1 MSRGCIIA
9 LQKNMSPIIDF
20 INYLQNNT
28 TQTQLRYLGY
38 LGAFG
43 GVGLVTAFYSLV
55 FPAVGPATIA
65 LSLLLVVLMTS
76 IISGL
81 TFGIIAS
88 IFSVASYQYFFLF
101 STKFPIEESQG
112 WIDFSVFLVTAVI
125 TSQFSAAIRTRAYEA
140 EKGKAEVS
148 RLYKLSKEI
157 IATTDSI
164 TAVSSIAKQVKEI
177 FKLKYCAIFLQEDN
191 NSWQQLD
198 AVSETSSA
206 RAFTPL
212 QQIVDK
218 VGNTSELM
226 AGTYSL
232 KSKKRKGRKQETT
245 LYVPIKIGDAV
256 KGVMVVICSDETE
269 RGIIEAIAGLVAL
282 ALERAN
288 FLQEMSRAEA
298 LRQSDELKSAILAS
312 VSHGLRTPLTAIR
325 ASIDNL
331 LQDDIDWE
339 KEMLKEFHLIIS
351 EETYRL
357 TRIVRNLL
365 EMARIEGNSLSINK
379 QSIHLSELVGE
390 VLDRCSVVT
399 RNHKIKVD
407 IPESLPSALMDFPMM
422 TEVLT
427 NLVENAAKYSPEGT
441 EIKISAIREQDQMI
455 IQVKDQGLGI
465 PSSDLNHIFDK
476 FYRGSQSQYS
486 EGTGMGLAIA
496 KGIAQAHGGNIWVE
510 TEVGKGT
517 CFHFSLLVD
526 KQELVE
532 TISTKGDL

>member
-1 MSRGCIIA
+1 
-9 LQKNMSPIIDF
+9 MSPIINF
-20 INYLQNNT
+20 INYLHNHTN
-28 TQTQLRYLGY
+28 QTQLRYLGY

-65 LSLLLVVLMTS
+65 LSFLLIVLLTS

-81 TFGIIAS
+81 AFGIIAS
-88 IFSVASYQYFFLF
+88 MFSVISYQYFFLF
-101 STKFPIEESQG
+101 STKFPVQESQG

-125 TSQFSAAIRTRAYEA
+125 TSQFSAAIRTRAYES
-140 EKGKAEVS
+140 EKGRAEVS

-191 NSWQQLD
+191 KSWQQLD

-218 VGNTSELM
+218 VGSTSELM
-226 AGTYSL
+226 AGSYGI
-232 KSKKRKGRKQETT
+232 KSKKKKGKKEETT
-245 LYVPIKIGDAV
+245 LYIPIKIGDVV
-256 KGVMVVICSDETE
+256 KGVLVVIVSDEID
-269 RGIIEAIAGLVAL
+269 RGTIEAIAGLVAL

-288 FLQEMSRAEA
+288 FLKEMSRAEA

-325 ASIDNL
+325 ASVDNL
-331 LQDDIDWE
+331 LQEDIDWDP
-339 KEMLKEFHLIIS
+339 EMLKEFHLIIS

-365 EMARIEGNSLSINK
+365 EMARIEGNSLNINK
-379 QSIHLSELVGE
+379 QAIHLSELVGE

-407 IPESLPSALMDFPMM
+407 IPDTLPSVLMDFPMM

-427 NLVENAAKYSPEGT
+427 NLVENAAKYSPEAT
-441 EIKISAIREQDQMI
+441 EIKISAIKEGDQAI
-455 IQVKDQGLGI
+455 IEVKDQGLGI
-465 PSSDLNHIFDK
+465 PPDDLNHIFDK

-510 TEVGKGT
+510 TEVNKGT
-517 CFHFSLLVD
+517 SFYFSLPID
-526 KQELVE
+526 RRELVE
-532 TISTKGDL
+532 TISTKGEL

>member
-1 MSRGCIIA
+1 
-9 LQKNMSPIIDF
+9 MSPIISF
-20 INYLQNNT
+20 INYLQHNT
-28 TQTQLRYLGY
+28 NQTQLRYLGY

-43 GVGLVTAFYSLV
+43 GVTLVTIFYSLV

-65 LSLLLVVLMTS
+65 LSFLLVVLITS
-76 IISGL
+76 IVSGL

-88 IFSVASYQYFFLF
+88 IVSVLSYHSFFLF
-101 STKFPIEESQG
+101 SRRFSTEESQG

-140 EKGKAEVS
+140 EKGKAEVL
-148 RLYKLSKEI
+148 RLYQLSREI

-177 FKLKYCAIFLQEDN
+177 FKFKYCAIFLQEDN

-226 AGTYSL
+226 SGTYTL
-232 KSKKRKGRKQETT
+232 KSKKKKQKSQENT
-245 LYVPIKIGDAV
+245 LYVPIKIGNSV
-256 KGVMVVICSDETE
+256 KGVMVVISTEVE
-269 RGIIEAIAGLVAL
+269 RGTIEAITGLVAL

-288 FLQEMSRAEA
+288 FLQEVSRAEA

-325 ASIDNL
+325 ASVDNL
-331 LQDDIDWE
+331 LQDDIDWD
-339 KEMLKEFHLIIS
+339 KEMLNEFHLIIS

-365 EMARIEGNSLSINK
+365 EMARIEGNSLNPNK

-390 VLDRCSVVT
+390 VLERCSVVT
-399 RNHKIKVD
+399 RNHKITVD

-427 NLVENAAKYSPEGT
+427 NLVENAAKYSPEAT
-441 EIKISAIREQDQMI
+441 EIRISAIKEGDQMI
-455 IQVKDQGLGI
+455 IQVKDQGQGI
-465 PSSDLNHIFDK
+465 PSDDLNHIFDK

-496 KGIAQAHGGNIWVE
+496 KGIAQAHGGKIWVE
-510 TEVGKGT
+510 TELGKGT
-517 CFHFSLLVD
+517 TFHFTLPID
-526 KQELVE
+526 KREFVE

>member
-1 MSRGCIIA
+1 M
-9 LQKNMSPIIDF
+9 KNMSPIINF
-20 INYLQNNT
+20 INYLQHNT
-28 TQTQLRYLGY
+28 SQTQLRYIGY

-43 GVGLVTAFYSLV
+43 GVGLVTTFYSLV

-65 LSLLLVVLMTS
+65 LSFLLVVLITS

-88 IFSVASYQYFFLF
+88 VFSVLSYQYFFLF
-101 STKFPIEESQG
+101 SGKFPVADSKG
-112 WIDFSVFLVTAVI
+112 WIDFLVFLVTAIV
-125 TSQFSAAIRTRAYEA
+125 TSQFSAAVRNRAYEA

-148 RLYKLSKEI
+148 ELYKLSKEI

-177 FKLKYCAIFLQEDN
+177 FKFKYCAIFLQEDN
-191 NSWQQLD
+191 NSWQKLD

-212 QQIVDK
+212 QQIVDE
-218 VGNTSELM
+218 VGNTSEVMLD
-226 AGTYSL
+226 TYAL
-232 KSKKRKGRKQETT
+232 KNKKSKKTKNKENT
-245 LYVPIKIGDAV
+245 LYVPIKIGDSV
-256 KGVMVVICSDETE
+256 KGVMVVISTEIE
-269 RGIIEAIAGLVAL
+269 RGTIEAITGLVAL
-282 ALERAN
+282 ALERAH
-288 FLQEMSRAEA
+288 FLQEVSRAEA

-331 LQDDIDWE
+331 LQDDIGWDSD
-339 KEMLKEFHLIIS
+339 MLKEFHLIIS

-365 EMARIEGNSLSINK
+365 EMARIEGNSLNPNK

-390 VLDRCSVVT
+390 VLDRCSIVT

-407 IPESLPSALMDFPMM
+407 IPDTLPSVLMDFPMM

-427 NLVENAAKYSPEGT
+427 NLVENAAKYSTEGT
-441 EIKISAIREQDQMI
+441 EIKISAIREGDQMI
-455 IQVKDQGLGI
+455 IQVKDQGQGI
-465 PSSDLNHIFDK
+465 PSDDLNHIFDK

-496 KGIAQAHGGNIWVE
+496 KGIAQAHGGKIWVE
-510 TEVGKGT
+510 TELGHGT
-517 CFHFSLLVD
+517 SFHFTLLID

>member
-1 MSRGCIIA
+1 MT
-9 LQKNMSPIIDF
+9 PIISF
-20 INYLQNNT
+20 INYLHHNT
-28 TQTQLRYLGY
+28 NQKQLRYLGY
-38 LGAFG
+38 VSAFG
-43 GVGLVTAFYSLV
+43 GVGLVTAFYSVV

-65 LSLLLVVLMTS
+65 LSFLLVVLVAS
-76 IISGL
+76 IVSGL
-81 TFGIIAS
+81 TFGIVAS
-88 IFSVASYQYFFLF
+88 ILSLLSYHSFFLF
-101 STKFPIEESQG
+101 SRRFHIEESQG
-112 WIDFSVFLVTAVI
+112 WIDFSVFLVTAII
-125 TSQFSAAIRTRAYEA
+125 TSQFSAAVRTRAYEA
-140 EKGKAEVS
+140 EKGRAEVS
-148 RLYKLSKEI
+148 RLYQLSKEI

-177 FKLKYCAIFLQEDN
+177 FKFKYCAIFLQEDN
-191 NSWQQLD
+191 HSWQQLD

-218 VGNTSELM
+218 VGNTNELM

-232 KSKKRKGRKQETT
+232 KSKKKKNKKQETT
-245 LYVPIKIGDAV
+245 LYVPIKIGETV
-256 KGVMVVICSDETE
+256 KGVMVVICAEME
-269 RGIIEAIAGLVAL
+269 RGTIEAIAGLVAL

-288 FLQEMSRAEA
+288 FLQEVSRAEA

-312 VSHGLRTPLTAIR
+312 VSHGLRTPLTSIR
-325 ASIDNL
+325 ASVDSL
-331 LQDDIDWE
+331 LQDDIDWD

-407 IPESLPSALMDFPMM
+407 IPETLPSVLIDFPMM

-427 NLVENAAKYSPEGT
+427 NLVENAAKYSPEKT
-441 EIKISAIREQDQMI
+441 EIKISAVRDEDQMI

-465 PSSDLNHIFDK
+465 PSDDVNHIFDK

-496 KGIAQAHGGNIWVE
+496 RGIAQAHGGKIWVE
-510 TEVGKGT
+510 TELGKGT
-517 CFHFSLLVD
+517 TFHFTLPID
-526 KQELVE
+526 KKELVE

>member
-1 MSRGCIIA
+1 
-9 LQKNMSPIIDF
+9 MSPIISF

-28 TQTQLRYLGY
+28 NQTQLRYLGY

-43 GVGLVTAFYSLV
+43 GVGLVTTFYSLI

-65 LSLLLVVLMTS
+65 LSFLLIVLITS

-88 IFSVASYQYFFLF
+88 IASVLSYQYFFLF
-101 STKFPIEESQG
+101 STKFRVEESQG
-112 WIDFSVFLVTAVI
+112 WIDFSVFLVTAII

-177 FKLKYCAIFLQEDN
+177 FKFKYCAIFLQEDN
-191 NSWQQLD
+191 SWQKLD

-206 RAFTPL
+206 RDFTPL

-218 VGNTSELM
+218 VGNTNELM
-226 AGTYSL
+226 SGTYTL
-232 KSKKRKGRKQETT
+232 NSKKKKNKKQEKT
-245 LYVPIKIGDAV
+245 LYVPIKIGDSV
-256 KGVMVVICSDETE
+256 KGVMVVISTE
-269 RGIIEAIAGLVAL
+269 VEQGTIEAITGLVAL

-288 FLQEMSRAEA
+288 FLQEVSRAEA

-339 KEMLKEFHLIIS
+339 PEMLREFHLIIN

-365 EMARIEGNSLSINK
+365 EMARIEGNNLNPNK

-399 RNHKIKVD
+399 RNHKVKVD
-407 IPESLPSALMDFPMM
+407 VPDTLPSVLIDFPMM

-427 NLVENAAKYSPEGT
+427 NLVENAAKYSPEAT
-441 EIKISAIREQDQMI
+441 EIKISAIREGDQMI
-455 IQVKDQGLGI
+455 IQVKDQGQGI
-465 PSSDLNHIFDK
+465 PSDDLNHIFDK

-496 KGIAQAHGGNIWVE
+496 KGIAHAHGGKIWVE
-510 TEVGKGT
+510 TELGKGT
-517 CFHFSLLVD
+517 TFHFTLLVD
-526 KQELVE
+526 KKELVE